1 MPDYEDMILERQEL
15 IEIYEDEPDIY
26 ESLLDGS
33 WWDDVDPEVFVCL
46 YT

>member
-1 MPDYEDMILERQEL
+1 MVDYEDMILERQDL
-15 IEIYEDEPDIY
+15 MEIWEDEPDIY